1 LLDSSTFP
9 HIIHNVFRH
18 VVDTQTRSALRATSR
33 QWRKEVDQDRAR
45 HIMLWNGEVRTVEG
59 GINLADR
66 PELFDHANGVLD
78 LNLQPCRLPYPCF
91 SAWQCRCLQQAL
103 RQVERLFPSQ
113 PTLEVVRVFASR
125 LEESEP
131 LKTSIKA
138 AVTLYDVQPPQ
149 HAGQTAHI
157 HSGPIGSDVVLL
169 LLRCS
174 PPLWPLYD
182 STYAAAP
189 HRPTKHE
196 PQYHFIFRPA
206 SDALPPATWGAF
218 LGAFQ
223 EQVFTELA
231 RRLFRVPHKELRII
245 GHEQWPSTYLSP
257 WPPLSLPRSSH
268 LGTPQED
275 VPAKCRRAFRSWI
288 LQLGQSHLS
297 QYDTDALLKLQ
308 TTAQYKEW
316 WLKHVGKYSW
326 HLVEE

>member
-1 LLDSSTFP
+1 VPPPRERASRPQRTLQEPQASPASRKQPSPPPTLQPSLDGTPLLDSSTFP

-149 HAGQTAHI
+149 STLGRSEAMW
-157 HSGPIGSDVVLL
+157 
-169 LLRCS
+169 CS
-174 PPLWPLYD
+174 
-182 STYAAAP
+182 SSYAAAP
-189 HRPTKHE
+189 LCGRSTTAPMRLPLIAQPNTNRSITSFSGQRRT
-196 PQYHFIFRPA
+196 PFRP
-206 SDALPPATWGAF
+206 P
-218 LGAFQ
+218 LGGRFW
-223 EQVFTELA
+223 E
-231 RRLFRVPHKELRII
+231 RSKN
-245 GHEQWPSTYLSP
+245 
-257 WPPLSLPRSSH
+257 RSSPSWPEDSSGCHIRSFVLSGTNSGHQRIFPLGPLCPCRAH
-268 LGTPQED
+268 LT
-275 VPAKCRRAFRSWI
+275 
-288 LQLGQSHLS
+288 
-297 QYDTDALLKLQ
+297 
-308 TTAQYKEW
+308 
-316 WLKHVGKYSW
+316 
-326 HLVEE
+326 